1 MNFRIFHFNKI
12 VEISVLKQCQEYD
25 SFQGYTYK
33 DYFKIREMKHV
44 DVDEFTYNLRI
55 ILLATKDAH
64 ILLSPVKNVNSS
76 DDVYEIVLG
85 AGENTFCEIRK
96 NKQKNPIKT
105 KIVKD
110 VLSPIDPLPLI
121 IKVNSSQ
128 ANGSSIE
135 VWIENQTIPLISV
148 LDSDPIEIHYISF
161 SSWGT
166 SKAKFF
172 FDCPRENDKEADNDD
187 GIC

>member
-1 MNFRIFHFNKI
+1 MEHADIEDFAF
-12 VEISVLKQCQEYD
+12 
-25 SFQGYTYK
+25 
-33 DYFKIREMKHV
+33 
-44 DVDEFTYNLRI
+44 NLRI

-105 KIVKD
+105 KLVKD
-110 VLSPIDPLPLI
+110 VLSPIDPLPLV

-128 ANGSSIE
+128 VNGSSIE
-135 VWIENQTIPLISV
+135 VWIENETMPLISV
-148 LDSDPIEIHYISF
+148 IDSNPIETHYISF
-161 SSWGT
+161 TSWGS

-172 FDCPRENDKEADNDD
+172 FDCPREKDKDNEDDD
-187 GIC
+187 GTSGNSNPSSLF